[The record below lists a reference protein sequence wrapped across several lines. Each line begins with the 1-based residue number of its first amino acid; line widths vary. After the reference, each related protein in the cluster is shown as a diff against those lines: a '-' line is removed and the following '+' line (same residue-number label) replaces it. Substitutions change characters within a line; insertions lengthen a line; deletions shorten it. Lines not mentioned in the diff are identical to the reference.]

1 MFENILIKM
10 AFKNIFRRLSRTIL
24 TATMIS
30 VSLISLMIMAG
41 LYEGMIVQMVDATT
55 KSDSG
60 EVLIQAKDFR
70 ETEQIKYSIKDSK
83 PIEEI
88 IKNDPRVESYVTKIR
103 AQGLIATAGYA
114 KNVEIIGVDLEKDV
128 KQSKL
133 DNYIMSGELTFG
145 KHDRGVI
152 IGQTLAKD
160 LKISVGK
167 KVIIT
172 TQDINNEVVS
182 IALKVQ
188 AITNSTGLAKSLLMS
203 KTKLQ
208 KTLGLGNSIS
218 QICIIMKNRAD
229 STTFANEL
237 KLQDLKDLV
246 VYDWTELYSMLKEM
260 EVMMTTINIISYA
273 FVFLVASLGIFGVVL
288 VSVLERIREFGI
300 MMAIGTRFR
309 DIAKMII
316 FESLIISTIGYIAG
330 AIIGALALLYL
341 SAYGI
346 DFSAFDDAF
355 LMFGMDPHMKA
366 IIRPAFF
373 TDTLIAIYI
382 ATILAVLLPIR
393 SLKKRK
399 PVESIKEL

>member
-1 MFENILIKM
+1 MFDNIYIKM

-30 VSLISLMIMAG
+30 VSLVSLMVMAG

-60 EVLIQAKDFR
+60 EVLIQAKNFR

-83 PIEEI
+83 PIETI
-88 IKNDPRVESYVTKIR
+88 INEDSRVESFVTKVR
-103 AQGLIATAGYA
+103 SQGLIATAGYA
-114 KNVEIIGVDLEKDV
+114 QSVPIIGIDLQEEI
-128 KQSKL
+128 KQSGL
-133 DNYIMSGELTFG
+133 DNYLMSGELTFG
-145 KHDRGVI
+145 KRDRGVI

-160 LKISVGK
+160 LKIKVGK

-172 TQDINNEVVS
+172 TQDVNNEVVS
-182 IALKVQ
+182 IALKVK

-208 KTLGLGNSIS
+208 ETLGLGNSVS
-218 QICIIMKNRAD
+218 QICIIMKDRTLSTAFAD
-229 STTFANEL
+229 EL
-237 KLQDLKDLV
+237 KEKELDDIA

-260 EVMMTTINIISYA
+260 EMMMSTINIISYA
-273 FVFLVASLGIFGVVL
+273 FVFLVASIGIFGVVL

-300 MMAIGTRFR
+300 MMAIGTRFI

-316 FESLIISTIGYIAG
+316 FESLMISTIGYIVG
-330 AIIGALALLYL
+330 AIIGALLLIYL
-341 SAYGI
+341 STYGI

-355 LMFGMDPHMKA
+355 LMFGMDPNMKA
-366 IIRPAFF
+366 IIKPAFF

-382 ATILAVLLPIR
+382 ATLLAVILPIR
-393 SLKKRK
+393 TLKKRK

>member
-1 MFENILIKM
+1 MFDNIYIKM

-24 TATMIS
+24 TASMIS
-30 VSLISLMIMAG
+30 ISLISLMIMAG

-60 EVLIQAKDFR
+60 EVLIQAKNFR

-83 PIEEI
+83 PIEEL
-88 IKNDPRVESYVTKIR
+88 IKNDSRVESYVTKVRI
-103 AQGLIATAGYA
+103 QGLIATAGYA
-114 KNVEIIGVDLEKDV
+114 QNVPIIGVDLEEEI
-128 KQSKL
+128 KQSGL
-133 DNYIMSGELTFG
+133 DNYVMSGELTFG

-160 LKISVGK
+160 LKIKVGK

-172 TQDINNEVVS
+172 AQDINNEVVS
-182 IALKVQ
+182 IALKVK

-208 KTLGLGNSIS
+208 KNLGLGDSVS

-237 KLQDLKDLV
+237 KLKEMENIA
-246 VYDWTELYSMLKEM
+246 VYDWTELYTMLKEM
-260 EVMMTTINIISYA
+260 EVMMSTVNIISYA

-300 MMAIGTRFR
+300 MMAIGTRFI
-309 DIAKMII
+309 DIAKMIV
-316 FESLIISTIGYIAG
+316 FESLIISTIGYIVG
-330 AIIGALALLYL
+330 AIIGAIALVYL
-341 SAYGI
+341 SIYGI

-355 LMFGMDPHMKA
+355 LMFGMDPNMKA
-366 IIRPAFF
+366 IIKPAFF

-393 SLKKRK
+393 TLKKRK

>member
-1 MFENILIKM
+1 
-10 AFKNIFRRLSRTIL
+10 
-24 TATMIS
+24 
-30 VSLISLMIMAG
+30 MIMAG

-60 EVLIQAKDFR
+60 EVLIQAKNFR

-83 PIEEI
+83 PIEDL
-88 IKNDPRVESYVTKIR
+88 IKKDSRVESYVTKIR
-103 AQGLIATAGYA
+103 IKGLIATAGYA
-114 KNVEIIGVDLEKDV
+114 KNVPIIGVDLEEEI
-128 KQSKL
+128 KQSGL
-133 DNYIMSGELTFG
+133 DNYVMSGELTFG
-145 KHDRGVI
+145 KRDRGVI

-160 LKISVGK
+160 LKIKVGK

-182 IALKVQ
+182 IALKVK

-208 KTLGLGNSIS
+208 KNLGLGNSVS
-218 QICIIMKNRAD
+218 QICIIMKKRAD

-237 KLQDLKDLV
+237 KRKEMKNIA
-246 VYDWTELYSMLKEM
+246 VYDWTELYAMLKEM
-260 EVMMTTINIISYA
+260 EMMMSTVNIISYA

-300 MMAIGTRFR
+300 MMAIGTRFI

-316 FESLIISTIGYIAG
+316 FESLIISTIGYIVG
-330 AIIGALALLYL
+330 AIFGALALIYL
-341 SAYGI
+341 STYGI

-355 LMFGMDPHMKA
+355 LMFGMDPNMKA
-366 IIRPAFF
+366 VIKSSFF

-393 SLKKRK
+393 TLKKRK

>member
-1 MFENILIKM
+1 MFKFIYIKM

-24 TATMIS
+24 TAAMIS
-30 VSLISLMIMAG
+30 VSLVSLMVMAG

-60 EVLIQAKDFR
+60 EVLIQAKNFR
-70 ETEQIKYSIKDSK
+70 ETQQIKYSIKDSK

-88 IKNDPRVESYVTKIR
+88 IKSDSRVESYLTKVRI
-103 AQGLIATAGYA
+103 QGLIATAGYA
-114 KNVEIIGVDLEKDV
+114 KNVSIIGVDLQNEI
-128 KQSKL
+128 KQSAL
-133 DNYIMSGELTFG
+133 DNYVMSGELTFG
-145 KHDRGVI
+145 KRDRGVI

-160 LKISVGK
+160 LKIKVGK

-172 TQDINNEVVS
+172 TQDVNNEVVS
-182 IALKVQ
+182 IALKVK

-208 KTLGLGNSIS
+208 KTLELGSSVS
-218 QICIIMKNRAD
+218 QVCIIMKDRAN
-229 STTFANEL
+229 SSTFANEL
-237 KLQDLKDLV
+237 KLKEMKNIA

-260 EVMMTTINIISYA
+260 EMMMTTVNIISYA
-273 FVFLVASLGIFGVVL
+273 FVFLVASIGIFGVVL

-300 MMAIGTRFR
+300 MMAIGTRFS
-309 DIAKMII
+309 DIAKMIV
-316 FESLIISTIGYIAG
+316 FESLIISTIGYIVG
-330 AIIGALALLYL
+330 AIIGALALVYL

-355 LMFGMDPHMKA
+355 LMFGLDPHMKA
-366 IIRPAFF
+366 VIKPEFF

-393 SLKKRK
+393 TLKKRK